1 MNDSF
6 AGRDY
11 PEEGQS
17 RKRRSAPYLR
27 ISNKEK
33 EGGQSIEIQLERIKD
48 AAGERR
54 WELLDPYIDDGYSGE
69 LLARPG
75 IDRLL
80 DEIEQNRIE
89 VVPITEPDR
98 LARGDLY
105 LQKFLE
111 EKIKERGAF
120 VDYLS
125 LPPATNEDEQLG
137 HDVRGV
143 VSGWERLKIKQ
154 RTMRGKLKK
163 ARSGFIVG
171 GRAPYGFHY
180 SAKTEQTPGG
190 YEPLEE
196 EIHWV
201 KEMFRWYAW
210 EGLSVEGVTE
220 RLTKKKVPTQTG
232 NRLWRTSTVHHILTN
247 ETYAGIAYYNR
258 RRSVPPKNPQGSTG
272 YRRLKNT
279 SRQTR
284 ARKEW
289 IPIPVTPFID
299 REIWERTQQKLKR
312 NAKESPRNTRHPY
325 LLRGK
330 VVCGECGL
338 PCYGSVS
345 RTNLFYQCSNRHR
358 MFPLP
363 KRCSARSVSVPS
375 LDSTVWQA
383 LLSALSHPDIIL
395 SQLQEVKDAEAT
407 TRDYRKE
414 ELKRVKVE
422 LEKKKRGERRLIEL
436 YKYDQEMS
444 LEHYRESMD
453 KTRAEIANNEK
464 EKENLE
470 RQTLRTVNLEEIET
484 DLKFLSSDISSRLH
498 MLSFEDKRKIIE
510 LLIEK
515 VTVTEK
521 KVMIEAIVPPG
532 GDVTPTPP
540 NSVAIASQSSLC
552 EVQNHTNWYKLVRKE
567 NRCDYYGK
575 LVLAV
580 QRGF

>member
-6 AGRDY
+6 VERNY

-17 RKRRSAPYLR
+17 RKRTSAPYLR

-33 EGGQSIEIQLERIKD
+33 AGGQSIEIQLERIKE
-48 AAGERR
+48 AAEERR

-69 LLARPG
+69 LLRRPG

-80 DEIEQNRIE
+80 DEIEEKRIE

-111 EKIKERGAF
+111 EEIKERRAF
-120 VDYLS
+120 VEYLS

-154 RTMRGKLKK
+154 RTMREKLKK

-180 SAKTEQTPGG
+180 LAKTEQTPGG
-190 YEPLEE
+190 YEPMEE
-196 EIHWV
+196 EVHWV

-220 RLTKKKVPTQTG
+220 RLTKKKIPTQLG

-247 ETYAGIAYYNR
+247 ETYAGVAYYNR
-258 RRSVPPKNPQGSTG
+258 HRSVPPKNHRGQTG

-279 SRQTR
+279 SRQIR
-284 ARKEW
+284 AQKEW
-289 IPIPVTPFID
+289 IPIAVTPIID
-299 REIWERTQQKLKR
+299 REIWERAQQKLKR
-312 NAKESPRNTRHPY
+312 NARESARNTCHPY

-330 VVCGECGL
+330 VMCGECGL

-363 KRCSARSVSVPS
+363 KRCSARSVSASS

-383 LLSALSHPDIIL
+383 LLNALSHPDIIL

-414 ELKRVKVE
+414 ELKRVKME
-422 LEKKKRGERRLIEL
+422 LEKKQRGERRLIEL
-436 YKYDQEMS
+436 YKYDQGMS

-453 KTRAEIANNEK
+453 KTRAEIVDKEK

-470 RQTLRTVNLEEIET
+470 RQTMITVNLEEIET

-498 MLSFEDKRKIIE
+498 MLSFEDKRKMIE

-515 VTVTEK
+515 VTVTER
-521 KVMIEAIVPPG
+521 KVVIEAIVPPG

-540 NSVAIASQSSLC
+540 NSVAIASQSSPC
-552 EVQNHTNWYKLVRKE
+552 EVQIGTN
-567 NRCDYYGK
+567 
-575 LVLAV
+575 
-580 QRGF
+580 